1 MTMNTSSP
9 LSIGQTL
16 SSPGGF
22 YELGFFTPN
31 NTRNLYVGIWFKKI
45 VPRVVV
51 WVANRDTLVTNS
63 PANPNIS
70 INGSLILLDGE
81 QDAFTSNKCHAE
93 LQDTENL
100 VVIDDVSRTTIWQSF
115 KNIGDTMLPH
125 SSLMYDLSHV
135 KKRRSISWEP
145 LTRDYT
151 TGPWVKTRFTG
162 FTQFEET
169 YVSPFTV
176 VQDLATSTGSVSYYM
191 LRNFNLS
198 YNTLTS
204 EGEMKIYWDQG
215 KKWMHHLTEPEHP
228 CDLYGTCGPFG
239 LCVRSSTPKCICM
252 KGFVPKSDEEWRR
265 RNWTSGCANSQAKE
279 TDGFYLWNGKL
290 VDTVQFLSNG
300 ETLSLRLARLEL
312 AESSQAKIIV
322 GTAASLSIFVIL
334 VVAAYMLWIY
344 KNGENG
350 ETMHTIQT
358 ATNNFSPSNELGQGG
373 FGPVYKGNLLD
384 EKEIA
389 VKHLS
394 SRSGQGTEEFMNE
407 IT

>member
-1 MTMNTSSP
+1 MNTSSP

-81 QDAFTSNKCHAE
+81 QD

-125 SSLMYDLSHV
+125 SSLMYDLSHG
-135 KKRRSISWEP
+135 KKRVLTSWKSNSNP
-145 LTRDYT
+145 
-151 TGPWVKTRFTG
+151 
-162 FTQFEET
+162 
-169 YVSPFTV
+169 SPGS
-176 VQDLATSTGSVSYYM
+176 LSLEIHHCTGSVSYYM
-191 LRNFNLS
+191 IRNFNLS
-198 YNTLTS
+198 YITLTS

-252 KGFVPKSDEEWRR
+252 KGFVPKSDEEW
-265 RNWTSGCANSQAKE
+265 KE
-279 TDGFYLWNGKL
+279 
-290 VDTVQFLSNG
+290 
-300 ETLSLRLARLEL
+300 
-312 AESSQAKIIV
+312 
-322 GTAASLSIFVIL
+322 GT
-334 VVAAYMLWIY
+334 
-344 KNGENG
+344 
-350 ETMHTIQT
+350 
-358 ATNNFSPSNELGQGG
+358 GQ
-373 FGPVYKGNLLD
+373 
-384 EKEIA
+384 
-389 VKHLS
+389 
-394 SRSGQGTEEFMNE
+394 
-407 IT
+407 

>member
-1 MTMNTSSP
+1 MNTSSP

-135 KKRRSISWEP
+135 KKRVLTSWKSNSDPSPGSLSLEITP
-145 LTRDYT
+145 L
-151 TGPWVKTRFTG
+151 
-162 FTQFEET
+162 FEET

-265 RNWTSGCANSQAKE
+265 RNWTSGCVRRKQLSFQANSQAKE
-279 TDGFYLWNGKL
+279 TDGFYRVTNEKTP
-290 VDTVQFLSNG
+290 D
-300 ETLSLRLARLEL
+300 
-312 AESSQAKIIV
+312 
-322 GTAASLSIFVIL
+322 
-334 VVAAYMLWIY
+334 
-344 KNGENG
+344 
-350 ETMHTIQT
+350 MH
-358 ATNNFSPSNELGQGG
+358 
-373 FGPVYKGNLLD
+373 
-384 EKEIA
+384 
-389 VKHLS
+389 
-394 SRSGQGTEEFMNE
+394 
-407 IT
+407 